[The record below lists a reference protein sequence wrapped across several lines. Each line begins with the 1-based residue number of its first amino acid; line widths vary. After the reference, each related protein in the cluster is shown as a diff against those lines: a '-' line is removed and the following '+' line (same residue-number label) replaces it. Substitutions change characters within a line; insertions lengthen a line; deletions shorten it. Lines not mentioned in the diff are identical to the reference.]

1 MSNNLSINFRA
12 NQIIITSA
20 FAKKASRFNSAEYN
34 ELMEVQEKHPSFE
47 VTVKEQTKR
56 KSSSVKG
63 ITREFMYDYAEKHEK
78 EDSAEAF
85 AKLKNDNATFASVK
99 SAFLKYYPEFKNY
112 TTRTQWIL
120 AA

>member
-1 MSNNLSINFRA
+1 MTKNLSINFKEHK
-12 NQIIITSA
+12 IIITSA
-20 FAKKASRFNSAEYN
+20 FAKKASHFNSKEYE
-34 ELMEVQEKHPSFE
+34 ELMKAQEKHPSFE
-47 VTVKEQTKR
+47 VTVKDQTKR

-99 SAFLKYYPEFKNY
+99 STFLKHYPEFKDY
-112 TTRTQWIL
+112 KTRTQWIL

>member
-1 MSNNLSINFRA
+1 MSSNFQINF
-12 NQIIITSA
+12 QEHKIIITSA
-20 FAKKASRFNSAEYN
+20 FAKKASRFNSEEYN

-47 VTVKEQTKR
+47 VTVKDQTKR

-99 SAFLKYYPEFKNY
+99 ATFLKHYPEFKNY

>member
-1 MSNNLSINFRA
+1 MSKNLSINFKA

-20 FAKKASRFNSAEYN
+20 FAKKASRFNSEEYN

-56 KSSSVKG
+56 KSVKG

-78 EDSAEAF
+78 ENSAEDF
-85 AKLKNDNATFASVK
+85 TRLKEDNATFASVK
-99 SAFLKYYPEFKNY
+99 SVFLKYYPEFKNY

>member
-1 MSNNLSINFRA
+1 MTKNLSINFKEHK
-12 NQIIITSA
+12 IIITSA

-47 VTVKEQTKR
+47 VIVKEQIKR
-56 KSSSVKG
+56 KQSSVKG

-99 SAFLKYYPEFKNY
+99 STFLKHYPEFKDY
-112 TTRTQWIL
+112 KTRTQWIL

>member
-1 MSNNLSINFRA
+1 MTKNLSINFKE
-12 NQIIITSA
+12 QKIIITSA
-20 FAKKASRFNSAEYN
+20 FAKKASHFNSEEYKA
-34 ELMEVQEKHPSFE
+34 LMEVKAKHPSFE
-47 VTVKEQTKR
+47 VTVKDQTKR

-99 SAFLKYYPEFKNY
+99 STFLKHYPEFKNY

>member
-1 MSNNLSINFRA
+1 MTKNLSINFKEHK
-12 NQIIITSA
+12 IIITSA
-20 FAKKASRFNSAEYN
+20 FAKKASRFNSEEYN

-47 VTVKEQTKR
+47 VTVKDQTKR
-56 KSSSVKG
+56 KNSSVKG

-78 EDSAEAF
+78 EDSAKAF

-99 SAFLKYYPEFKNY
+99 STFLKHYPEFKDY
-112 TTRTQWIL
+112 KTRTQWIL